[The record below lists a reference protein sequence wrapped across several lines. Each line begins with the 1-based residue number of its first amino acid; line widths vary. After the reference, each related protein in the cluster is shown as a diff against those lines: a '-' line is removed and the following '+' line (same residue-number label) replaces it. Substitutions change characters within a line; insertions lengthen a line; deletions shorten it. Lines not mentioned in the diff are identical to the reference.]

1 MCSSDLPDRGT
12 ALRTDELHA
21 KQQLVGIEGNL
32 VIAHR
37 ARDGLFGI
45 DHDLF
50 EIVGFLLADA
60 EAGTEVEVG
69 TATGWMALVYRSR
82 MVSTPVGNGSGL
94 AFRLTFK
101 LLRWS
106 EPLPPCDDR
115 AIFPFNLAR

>member
-1 MCSSDLPDRGT
+1 MLPPSFHLFQFLHGVRYQRLAFHRQPDRGT

-60 EAGTEVEVG
+60 DAGAGAEAGGG
-69 TATGWMALVYRSR
+69 TATGWMALV
-82 MVSTPVGNGSGL
+82 
-94 AFRLTFK
+94 
-101 LLRWS
+101 
-106 EPLPPCDDR
+106 
-115 AIFPFNLAR
+115 